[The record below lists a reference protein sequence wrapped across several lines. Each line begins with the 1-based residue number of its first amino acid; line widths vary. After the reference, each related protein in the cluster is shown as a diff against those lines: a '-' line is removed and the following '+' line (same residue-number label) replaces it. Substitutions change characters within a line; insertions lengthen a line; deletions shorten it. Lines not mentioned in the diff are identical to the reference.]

1 MAIVMR
7 LVVLLVAVAPPATS
21 LVVPLRPPASS
32 LSIIDSQQHRPQA
45 MCPIFGQ
52 LPLGW
57 MLPLPVVQRCAPVH
71 MQEAPFWENGALS
84 APPI

>member
-45 MCPIFGQ
+45 MCPILGQ
-52 LPLGW
+52 LPLGR
-57 MLPLPVVQRCAPVH
+57 MLPLPVVQRCAPIR

-84 APPI
+84 APQI